1 MANRKATSLLV
12 VHVTATPAGRDI
24 GVKEVRAMHKAKGW
38 TTIGYNEL
46 IRLDG
51 QLEEGRGVDA
61 VGAHVAGF
69 NSIAYGIALV
79 GGIGA
84 NGKPE
89 NTATHAQMVTLER
102 RLREVADI
110 YPDAGV
116 CGHRDLSPDRD
127 GDGIIEPSEH
137 IKACPCFDA
146 IPWAASVGL
155 PTANIKGVW
164 GETQVIPSSGGN
176 AFTAKV
182 AGPDARN
189 VYLQKLL
196 AMTGI
201 TFGPV
206 DGIIGAKTKKA
217 LRIYQELYGL
227 PVTGQFDVP
236 TVARLRATFE
246 TAKAA

>member
-12 VHVTATPAGRDI
+12 VHVTATPEGRDI
-24 GVKEVRAMHKAKGW
+24 GAKEVRAMHKAKGW
-38 TTIGYNEL
+38 SDIGYNEL

-51 QLEEGRGVDA
+51 TLEQGRGVNA

-69 NSIAYGIALV
+69 NSISYGISLV
-79 GGIGA
+79 GGLGQG
-84 NGKPE
+84 GKPA

-102 RLREVADI
+102 RLREVSALF
-110 YPDAGV
+110 PKAGV
-116 CGHRDLSPDRD
+116 CGHRDLSPDKD

-155 PTANIKGVW
+155 RGADIRGVW
-164 GETQVIPSSGGN
+164 GETFVIPAASGSAN
-176 AFTAKV
+176 TTAV
-182 AGPDARN
+182 AGPDARV

-196 AMTGI
+196 AMTGL
-201 TFGPV
+201 TFGPI
-206 DGIIGAKTKKA
+206 DGILGAKTKKA
-217 LRIYQELYGL
+217 IVIYQDLYGL
-227 PVTGQFDVP
+227 PKTGEFDVT

-246 TAKAA
+246 MARAA